1 MKIKHVSRMA
11 GPDGVFHPG
20 TIREIDDEIGA
31 QLIAG
36 GYAASV
42 EEPSEAEAAP
52 KPEEGPAVDPPPK
65 PAPKPE
71 PKEPRPRRR
80 KASE

>member
-11 GPDGVFHPG
+11 GPDGVYHPG
-20 TIREIDDEIGA
+20 TVREIDDATGA

-36 GYAASV
+36 GYAVNVDPPKETADVVADQV
-42 EEPSEAEAAP
+42 EEPDE
-52 KPEEGPAVDPPPK
+52 

-71 PKEPRPRRR
+71 PKPAPKQRSR
-80 KASE
+80 KPKAGE

>member
-20 TIREIDDEIGA
+20 TIREIDDETGA

-36 GYAASV
+36 GYAVNV
-42 EEPSEAEAAP
+42 EEPSE
-52 KPEEGPAVDPPPK
+52 EGPGVDPPPK

-71 PKEPRPRRR
+71 PKHEPKPRRR